1 MLVRDMRKCLGG
13 LEYWRKEVRVGL
25 LGDMK
30 YWEVQAVKEKGK
42 VISTGILIKI
52 GGLQSQPEP

>member
-1 MLVRDMRKCLGG
+1 MGG

-42 VISTGILIKI
+42 VISKGILIKV